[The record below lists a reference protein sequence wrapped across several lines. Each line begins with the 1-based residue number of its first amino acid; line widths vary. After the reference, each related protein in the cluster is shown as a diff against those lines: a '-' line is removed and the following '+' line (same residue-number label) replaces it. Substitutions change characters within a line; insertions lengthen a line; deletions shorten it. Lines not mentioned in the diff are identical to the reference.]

1 MYKYKF
7 SKEVQ
12 KFLKNRELKFVEKVY
27 MSFEELSLKPFD
39 NNLDI
44 KKLR

>member
-1 MYKYKF
+1 MYRYSF

-27 MSFEELSLKPFD
+27 MNFELLSVDPFD

-44 KKLR
+44 